1 MQSDITKACADYL
14 RDMYDQNPKLKS
26 SHAHELV
33 AAYFGYS
40 SRAAL
45 LADSKF
51 PIENLGKATLFI
63 PDIELL
69 ASRMK
74 ELEGL
79 PEAVSNVEKLAEV
92 LTKYI
97 EDQDYFTAD
106 VWLTPSLED
115 YLLEDYLS
123 DNQVEVDD
131 RMIMLISSEGGHYYT
146 DPIYDTFSCKFEG
159 DYFIAAFTGGLI
171 EEPHPARV
179 FTGSELTVSIEI
191 KFRRVAGRT
200 AFHYPEI
207 SVKSLSPDNMAA

>member
-14 RDMYDQNPKLKS
+14 RDMYDENPKLKS

-33 AAYFGYS
+33 AAFFGYS

-45 LADSKF
+45 LADRKF
-51 PIENLGKATLFI
+51 PIENLDMATLFI
-63 PDIELL
+63 PDLELL

-79 PEAVSNVEKLAEV
+79 PEAVGNIENLAQA
-92 LTKYI
+92 LIKYI

-106 VWLTPSLED
+106 VWLTSSLED
-115 YLLEDYLS
+115 FLLEDYLS

-146 DPIYDTFSCKFEG
+146 DPIYDIFSRRFEG
-159 DYFIAAFTGGLI
+159 DYFIAAFRGGLI
-171 EEPHPARV
+171 EEPHPARI
-179 FTGSELTVSIEI
+179 FAGSELTVSIEI
-191 KFRRVAGRT
+191 KFRRVAGRA

-207 SVKSLSPDNMAA
+207 SVKSLSPDNMVA